1 MVLFRAI
8 VACAIIQ
15 TDLASKSIFLEGI
28 MRSQILVPLV
38 ALAVAAQACCCCT
51 AFGPQPPYDITPSD
65 EAVRR
70 FEERMESTETAAD
83 GSFTITVTDEE
94 MTSLI
99 AQALAQQEQS
109 LPISEPQVH
118 FRNGRA
124 EFYAMVRI
132 AGPLALPTMV
142 ALSITTSEG
151 DIEVTVEE
159 IALGPVPIPESIL
172 ESLADAFNESLAEGI
187 KGENVDALITDVQ
200 VGEGQMS
207 VTGQIVSY

>member
-1 MVLFRAI
+1 
-8 VACAIIQ
+8 
-15 TDLASKSIFLEGI
+15 
-28 MRSQILVPLV
+28 MRSQVLVPLV

-51 AFGPQPPYDITPSD
+51 AFGPQPPYTITPSD

-99 AQALAQQEQS
+99 AQALAQQQES

-124 EFYAMVRI
+124 EFYAMVHI

-200 VGEGQMS
+200 IEDGQMS
-207 VTGQIVSY
+207 VTGQLINY